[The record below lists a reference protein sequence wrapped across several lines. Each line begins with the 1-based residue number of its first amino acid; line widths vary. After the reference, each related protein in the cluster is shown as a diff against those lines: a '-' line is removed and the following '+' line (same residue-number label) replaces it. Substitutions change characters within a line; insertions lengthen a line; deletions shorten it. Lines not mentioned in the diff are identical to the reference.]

1 MGLNSEKK
9 ESRDDR
15 KKKGNSGLHKIV
27 FALCLYD
34 AIIVGGISGIFFVPD
49 YWYICT
55 MNNVLLIL
63 LCLFISAPMQG
74 SAATPHSKKMSRF
87 VETELSF
94 AAKQSMSMY
103 ESVKD
108 QKGRL
113 PNRTDRN
120 DEFKTCPSNDWVSG
134 FYPGLLWYIYED
146 TGDAEVRSA
155 AEDLTRR
162 LEKEQYNTKTHDLGF
177 MIGCSFGNGYRL
189 TGREDYRQVLLNA
202 AGSLASRFNPAV
214 GCTRSW
220 NKSHGWD
227 FIVIIDNMMNLEL
240 LTMASG
246 LGGNPNWYEM
256 AKTHANTTIKNHF
269 REDNSSYHVVD
280 YDEATGK
287 VRGKA
292 TRQGYADESAWA
304 RGQAWGL
311 YGFTMMYRQTG
322 DPAYLE
328 QAVKI
333 ADFISSPR
341 NLPKD
346 KIAYWD
352 YNAPVTRDTPRDAS
366 AAAIDASALIE
377 LSRYTAGAKSKK
389 YLRLAEQ
396 ILFSL
401 SSQKYRAQNV
411 GDNHNFILKHST
423 IFWSEGNFDT
433 AVTYADYYYVE
444 ALMRYKRLL
453 QGRPVVD
460 VCTAK

>member
-27 FALCLYD
+27 FAFCLYD
-34 AIIVGGISGIFFVPD
+34 AKNVGGISGIFFVPD
-49 YWYICT
+49 YWYIC
-55 MNNVLLIL
+55 MMKIVLLIL
-63 LCLFISAPMQG
+63 LCLGISAPMQG
-74 SAATPHSKKMSRF
+74 SAATPHSKKRSRF

-134 FYPGLLWYIYED
+134 FYPGLLWYIHED
-146 TGDAEVRSA
+146 TG
-155 AEDLTRR
+155 
-162 LEKEQYNTKTHDLGF
+162 
-177 MIGCSFGNGYRL
+177 
-189 TGREDYRQVLLNA
+189 
-202 AGSLASRFNPAV
+202 
-214 GCTRSW
+214 
-220 NKSHGWD
+220 
-227 FIVIIDNMMNLEL
+227 
-240 LTMASG
+240 
-246 LGGNPNWYEM
+246 
-256 AKTHANTTIKNHF
+256 
-269 REDNSSYHVVD
+269 
-280 YDEATGK
+280 
-287 VRGKA
+287 
-292 TRQGYADESAWA
+292 
-304 RGQAWGL
+304 
-311 YGFTMMYRQTG
+311 
-322 DPAYLE
+322 
-328 QAVKI
+328 
-333 ADFISSPR
+333 
-341 NLPKD
+341 
-346 KIAYWD
+346 
-352 YNAPVTRDTPRDAS
+352 DAS

-377 LSRYTAGAKSKK
+377 LSRYIAGAKSKK